1 MDQSTLEA
9 ELPNLVHSVREAGLL
24 ALGRRTLVMLSG
36 GGDSVALLDI
46 ATAVCGRDS
55 VVVLHVN
62 YGLRGDQSDA
72 DQAHCE
78 RICDELDVPLQV
90 ERAELPASGNL
101 QELAR
106 DERYRLAEK
115 AAKRHRCETIA
126 VAHSADDR
134 AETILYRLAASP
146 GRRSLLGMPRSRG
159 QVVRPLLD
167 FTREQL
173 RAWCVQRGLEWREDA
188 SNSDPRFARTHA
200 RAALAELR
208 EMHPAAIA
216 NMLRTA
222 EEIAVENEA
231 MGEVVDGLLK
241 TALNPSTQRVSG
253 TVLGGMAP
261 PLAAL
266 VLREFVEQ
274 QTGAPAP
281 AARSALDRVLEAATT
296 GGSKTI
302 EIEGAKLSVE
312 YGEIGVVAPDD
323 QDSVGPPP
331 SPTPLS
337 LPGEIVFGDW
347 RIAAAAVD
355 ATTETGVHHL
365 LLTGDLAKA
374 PLLVRPRLPGDRMR
388 PRGMGGSKSLQD
400 LMVDRKVPR
409 ARRERLPVVCAG
421 DEIVWVPGVAKCEL
435 APLPRHAASM
445 AQGAVL
451 LTAKPL

>member
-1 MDQSTLEA
+1 MDQLTEEA
-9 ELPNLVHSVREAGLL
+9 ELPDLVHAVRDAGLL
-24 ALGRRTLVMLSG
+24 AHGARSLVMLSG
-36 GGDSVALLDI
+36 GGDSVALLGVAI
-46 ATAVCGRDS
+46 AVCGRDS
-55 VVVLHVN
+55 VVALHVN
-62 YGLRGDQSDA
+62 YGLRGEQSDG

-78 RICDELDVPLQV
+78 QLCRDFDVMLQV
-90 ERAELPASGNL
+90 EQVNLPENGNL

-106 DERYRLAEK
+106 DERYRLARQ
-115 AAKRHRCETIA
+115 AAKRHRCDKIA
-126 VAHSADDR
+126 VAHNADDR

-159 QVVRPLLD
+159 EIVRPLLD
-167 FTREQL
+167 FTRAQL
-173 RAWCVQRGLEWREDA
+173 RAWCESQELSWREDS
-188 SNSDPRFARTHA
+188 SNADPRFARTHA

-208 EMHPAAIA
+208 ELHPAAIA

-231 MGEVVDGLLK
+231 IGEIVDGLLK
-241 TALNPSTQRVSG
+241 AALNPSTRRLSA
-253 TVLGGMAP
+253 TALGGMAP
-261 PLAAL
+261 SLAAL

-281 AARSALDRVLEAATT
+281 AARSALGRVLDASVA

-302 EIEGAKLSVE
+302 EIEGSKLSIE
-312 YGEIGVVAPDD
+312 YGEIGVVLPDGELPA
-323 QDSVGPPP
+323 GPPP
-331 SPTPLS
+331 SPAPLS

-355 ATTETGVHHL
+355 ATTESGAHHL

-374 PLLVRPRLPGDRMR
+374 PLLIRPRLPGDRMR
-388 PRGMGGSKSLQD
+388 PRGLGGSKSLQD

-409 ARRERLPVVCAG
+409 SQRDRLPVVCAG
-421 DEIVWVPGVAKCEL
+421 DEIVWVPGLAKGEL
-435 APLPRHAASM
+435 APLPRHAASTP
-445 AQGAVL
+445 QGAVL